1 LGPLGNGQPA
11 KVFSSWDE
19 QTVDTHFKW
28 MQENNIDGAA
38 LQRFAGGVKTDTN
51 YRNHLNGIAKNVM
64 KAAENHN
71 RKFYI
76 MWDVT
81 DWKDYF
87 TTLPE
92 DLDNNLKPLGLFNS
106 RAYAHQNGK
115 PVLCVWGLGFGD
127 GSRPQDTQGMIKV
140 IDTLKNQGF
149 YVIGGVPRDWR
160 NLNKYTE
167 VFQHLNMLQPWTVGS
182 MGNPN
187 DVKNYQ
193 SVLKPDHDWLN
204 QHNIDYQ
211 PVLYAGSGW
220 SNSHPGAKRNDCP
233 RLHGDFLW
241 QGFVNLRE
249 LGIKSAYIAM
259 FDEYD
264 EGTAIAKAAETQK
277 DIPNNQYFLTWD
289 ADGVHVS
296 SDFYLRLAGDGN
308 RMMKGETPLRQKHTT
323 PFVK

>member
-1 LGPLGNGQPA
+1 MII
-11 KVFSSWDE
+11 F
-19 QTVDTHFKW
+19 
-28 MQENNIDGAA
+28 
-38 LQRFAGGVKTDTN
+38 
-51 YRNHLNGIAKNVM
+51 RNHLNGIAKNVM

-204 QHNIDYQ
+204 QHNI
-211 PVLYAGSGW
+211 GMI
-220 SNSHPGAKRNDCP
+220 C
-233 RLHGDFLW
+233 FLIL
-241 QGFVNLRE
+241 N
-249 LGIKSAYIAM
+249 
-259 FDEYD
+259 
-264 EGTAIAKAAETQK
+264 
-277 DIPNNQYFLTWD
+277 
-289 ADGVHVS
+289 
-296 SDFYLRLAGDGN
+296 
-308 RMMKGETPLRQKHTT
+308 
-323 PFVK
+323 